1 MDNTLNFP
9 SNYYSPQELRNLLRL
24 LASQN
29 SMWTR
34 SYIVSYVADLDDI
47 VVLEDRLNMN
57 AIDFRNVFNVY
68 YSKEISEEF
77 EFLLREYIRD
87 MIQYL
92 SLLKRNY
99 IRQSSPSQGLN
110 TNLEEELANTKE
122 NWNATGIE
130 IAAFLSS
137 INSNWPF
144 EQMKTLIL
152 DHIEMTTHQ
161 MEQRLRKDYTY
172 EVSQYDFIE
181 YHSLLIADVINNG
194 IIEMFY

>member
-122 NWNATGIE
+122 NWNATG
-130 IAAFLSS
+130 
-137 INSNWPF
+137 
-144 EQMKTLIL
+144 
-152 DHIEMTTHQ
+152 
-161 MEQRLRKDYTY
+161 
-172 EVSQYDFIE
+172 
-181 YHSLLIADVINNG
+181 
-194 IIEMFY
+194 